1 MDGTEEVG
9 ATEGWMVDGAEVFE
23 AGATEGW
30 MVDGAEVFEVG
41 ATEAAWLHA

>member
-1 MDGTEEVG
+1 
-9 ATEGWMVDGAEVFE
+9 MVDGAEVFE